1 MAGLSAVPDGSEG
14 DAAALAALWERSAGQ
29 GRGRTADETGSEAA
43 AASLWQRQLRA
54 LYRRGISLE
63 SALHYLYGER
73 PGREAFQSWL
83 LARTRAPLAEPAE
96 GPAAADAALSA
107 AQRDFWDRNGYLVLP
122 GAASSAQ
129 CEAARRAIWECLDAS
144 PADPASWYREH
155 PARRGMMLDFSDHP
169 ALAANRAL
177 PAVRRACSALYGSAD
192 IYPTIDKVSFN
203 PPETAGWRF
212 QGSPLHWDASLSL
225 PVPFRLQGLLYLGD
239 CGPQDGAFHCVPGF
253 HRRLAGWLS
262 TVPAGVHPRDW
273 ALSALRP
280 EPVAGRAGD
289 FILWHQALPHCAT
302 PNHGVL
308 PRMVQYLTYLPES
321 GDEHTEWI

>member
-1 MAGLSAVPDGSEG
+1 MAGLSAASDGGEG

-29 GRGRTADETGSEAA
+29 GREHPDAEAVP
-43 AASLWQRQLRA
+43 WQRQLRA

-73 PGREAFQSWL
+73 PSRAAFQAWL
-83 LARTRAPLAEPAE
+83 LERTRAPLAEPA
-96 GPAAADAALSA
+96 GAPAAIEAALSA
-107 AQRDFWDRNGYLVLP
+107 AQLDFWDRHGYLVLP

-129 CEAARRAIWECLDAS
+129 CEAARRAIWECLGAS
-144 PADPASWYREH
+144 PEHPASWYREH

-177 PAVRRACSALYGSAD
+177 PAVRRTCEALYGSAA

-212 QGSPLHWDASLSL
+212 QGSPLHWDASLSQ

-253 HRRLAGWLS
+253 HRRLPEWLS

-273 ALSALRP
+273 ALSDLRP
-280 EPVAGRAGD
+280 EPVPGRAGD

-302 PNHGVL
+302 PNRGIL